1 MFDGLKNFFFGKS
14 AGDNIKEAGDIKR
27 QADDRLRDINRA
39 AFQNFDYYH
48 KNKDLFDKAE
58 KDNPGFTAK
67 FREGSYGDSLQRN
80 LSEAQNLVKQADDN
94 FAKVRRQNKYNI
106 LGDGLIGNIFNPMLQ
121 AADTVGG
128 LALDTGKATANLANR
143 MRGQQ
148 DAFKTFRYN
157 EDADG
162 DGRPDND
169 FLSDLGAI
177 GETAANVITPGLAKG
192 ITSAAKI
199 GAKPLLKAAITGGT
213 AGGVNGIFSHLR
225 EEGNDTKLDNL
236 LASGAIGAG
245 VGAGF
250 GAAGH
255 SIGKFMNKYSLPAQP
270 TPSTSTALIPH
281 SDNTFTFRDLASARN
296 ALNNAGL
303 NTTSEDA
310 LNKSFRKWSAQNHP
324 DLGFSADKFKSINNI
339 KRDYLNML
347 SNPGNLRVQEASVV
361 NSVPRVKVADRLQNL
376 YNNVPQMQ
384 SDFMNTKL
392 GGILKTKKGK
402 AGAGLAAGLLLSK
415 LLAGN
420 NESVEQNPYY
430 NMYNGDK

>member
-1 MFDGLKNFFFGKS
+1 MFDGIKNFFFGKS
-14 AGDNIKEAGDIKR
+14 AGDNIKEAGGIKN
-27 QADDRLRDINRA
+27 QARERLYDLNDQ

-67 FREGSYGDSLQRN
+67 FREGSYGDSLSRN

-94 FAKVRRQNKYNI
+94 YAKVRKQNKYNI
-106 LGDGLIGNIFNPMLQ
+106 LGDGMIGNIFNPMIQ
-121 AADTVGG
+121 TVDTIGG

-143 MRGQQ
+143 MRGRE

-177 GETAANVITPGLAKG
+177 GETAANIITPGLAKG

-213 AGGVNGIFSHLR
+213 AGGVNGLFGHLR
-225 EEGNDTKLDNL
+225 EEGSDTKLDNL
-236 LASGAIGAG
+236 LASGAIGTG

-250 GAAGH
+250 GAVGH
-255 SIGKFMNKYSLPAQP
+255 GIGKFMNKYSLPAQP
-270 TPSTSTALIPH
+270 TPNTSTALIPH

-303 NTTSEDA
+303 NTTSEEA

-324 DLGFSADKFKSINNI
+324 DLGFSADKFKNINNI

-347 SNPGNLRVQEASVV
+347 SNPGGLRVQEANIV
-361 NSVPRVKVADRLQNL
+361 NSVPKVKMADRLQNL

-402 AGAGLAAGLLLSK
+402 AGVGLASGLLLAK
-415 LLAGN
+415 LLSGN
-420 NESVEQNPYY
+420 DKEVEQNPYY